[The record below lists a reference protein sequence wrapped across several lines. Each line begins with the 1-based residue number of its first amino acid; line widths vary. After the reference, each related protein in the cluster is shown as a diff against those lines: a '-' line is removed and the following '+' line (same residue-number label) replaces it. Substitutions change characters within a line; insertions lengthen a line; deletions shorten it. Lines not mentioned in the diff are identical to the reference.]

1 MVQIQS
7 TNEEISDR
15 AKELYENVIKHQLT
29 DDQLGLHLSI
39 DVDSGDFEIGEK
51 PLETAKSLIARRPDA
66 TIFSM
71 LHGSYTSVYMGF
83 APLEPGSIVLDRR
96 GVGFFENHVK
106 HKLSDDEL
114 KMVVAYDIDTGEYE
128 VGETMVDAG
137 NRLKARLPS
146 SSIFFH
152 AAKVSRD

>member
-1 MVQIQS
+1 MVQIQK
-7 TNEEISDR
+7 TNDEVSER
-15 AKELYENVIKHQLT
+15 AKTLYENVIQHQLT

-51 PLETAKSLIARRPDA
+51 ALETAKSLIARRPDA

-83 APLEPGSIVLDRR
+83 APLEPGSIVVDRR
-96 GVGFFENHVK
+96 GVGFFEKHVK

-114 KMVVAYDIDTGEYE
+114 NMVVAFDIHTGEYE

-137 NRLKARLPS
+137 NRLKARLVS
-146 SSIFFH
+146 ANIFFH
-152 AAKVSRD
+152 AAKENRE

>member
-1 MVQIQS
+1 MVQIQR
-7 TNEEISDR
+7 TTEEISER
-15 AKELYENVIKHQLT
+15 GKELYENVIQHQLT
-29 DDQLGLHLSI
+29 DDQLGMHLSI

-83 APLEPGSIVLDRR
+83 APPEPGSMVFDRR
-96 GVGFFENHVK
+96 GVGFFEKHIK

-114 KMVVAYDIDTGEYE
+114 KMVVAFDIDTGEYE
-128 VGETMVDAG
+128 TGDSMVDAG
-137 NRLKARLPS
+137 NRLKSRLPAS
-146 SSIFFH
+146 HIFFH
-152 AAKVSRD
+152 SANANRE